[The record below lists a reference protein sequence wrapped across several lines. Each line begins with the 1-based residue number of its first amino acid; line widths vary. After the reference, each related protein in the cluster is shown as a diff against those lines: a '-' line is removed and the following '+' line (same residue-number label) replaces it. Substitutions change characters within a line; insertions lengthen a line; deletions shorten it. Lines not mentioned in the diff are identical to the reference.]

1 VIEASRSAPA
11 HEILSEV
18 FAQAIWTR
26 LPHAART
33 QFLQTACSDQRHA
46 GLVFSAI
53 ENGLL
58 PAGMLNIHRRNQWN
72 RVLSEEQR
80 ERLESLLGK
89 QVSIDALAS
98 FERLKPAAKMQG
110 IPARGKEL
118 FLNLCSS
125 CHRLDQTG
133 QALGP
138 DLYGIRNQAKE
149 SILLHIA
156 DPNREITSGF
166 EGVEWTTSGET
177 FIGLLAFDNGNQ
189 IRMQLPSGIN
199 LTFQRNQGAL
209 RNLDLSLMPEGI
221 LNALTHQ
228 QVADLLAYLRGE

>member
-1 VIEASRSAPA
+1 
-11 HEILSEV
+11 
-18 FAQAIWTR
+18 
-26 LPHAART
+26 
-33 QFLQTACSDQRHA
+33 
-46 GLVFSAI
+46 
-53 ENGLL
+53 
-58 PAGMLNIHRRNQWN
+58 
-72 RVLSEEQR
+72 
-80 ERLESLLGK
+80 
-89 QVSIDALAS
+89 
-98 FERLKPAAKMQG
+98 
-110 IPARGKEL
+110 
-118 FLNLCSS
+118 LNLCSS